1 MYRLRKSNRFL
12 QRYDDLNLI
21 ETYYYLLFAC
31 LDYYLSLSLL
41 ATYLVY
47 CGLYIVVSCTKWKML
62 KIESLLCTL
71 TSLNAR
77 VCSNVVMKWISG
89 AKHTTRALSSPGIS
103 LLFSANRFNLR
114 SLSYVK
120 TLCIATMIIVSLIAK
135 DK

>member
-47 CGLYIVVSCTKWKML
+47 CGLYIFVSCTKWKML

-89 AKHTTRALSSPGIS
+89 AKHTTRALSSAYPYYLVRIDLIYVLS
-103 LLFSANRFNLR
+103 LMLKL
-114 SLSYVK
+114 YV
-120 TLCIATMIIVSLIAK
+120 LLQWLLYH
-135 DK
+135 